1 MAREL
6 SGRGYRVYTTG
17 RRRES
22 LAPLGAAGIHGRELD
37 VDDDESIT
45 RALDAV
51 RQEVG
56 HLDLLV
62 NNAGVSQVGALVDL
76 TRGHVGRIAGLFTTP
91 AEEFVVPRRSTRRS

>member
-1 MAREL
+1 MQKTILITGCSSGIGAAMAREFA
-6 SGRGYRVYTTG
+6 GRGHRVYATA

-22 LAPLGAAGIHGRELD
+22 LAPLEAAGVRGLELD

-62 NNAGVSQVGALVDL
+62 NNAGFS
-76 TRGHVGRIAGLFTTP
+76 
-91 AEEFVVPRRSTRRS
+91 EVP